1 MRTVYAHNNLL
12 PADHCAGVFHANNP
26 FMQPNDSV
34 SRAGVYVDRWNL
46 SDPVLIAETATSWI
60 YKVARKKG
68 GAAALKLLKPET
80 NEDERLGGQL
90 LNWYA
95 GEGAARVYAQ
105 TEDATLLEW
114 LNGHAL
120 SELVH
125 QGKDVTATDIIC
137 QIVSQL
143 HQPRQEM
150 VPELIPLNAR
160 FAALFDTNMSKW
172 PFAGRDLLIRAKII
186 AKALLETV
194 EEEIPLHGDL
204 HHDNILFSP
213 RSWVAIDPKGIL
225 GDPAYEV
232 ANCFQTPWTATDVC
246 ADPGRINRL
255 ADTFEQRLGFNKA
268 RMLGFA
274 VSHTALSACWSVAAG
289 HPVMHQLAILPRL
302 ISAHERESKDLF
314 R

>member
-1 MRTVYAHNNLL
+1 MR
-12 PADHCAGVFHANNP
+12 
-26 FMQPNDSV
+26 PNDSV
-34 SRAGVYVDRWNL
+34 SRAGAYVDRWNL
-46 SDPVLIAETATSWI
+46 ADPVLIAETATSWI
-60 YKVARKKG
+60 YKVARRKG
-68 GAAALKLLKPET
+68 GAAALKLLKPDTGDE
-80 NEDERLGGQL
+80 ERLGAQL
-90 LNWYA
+90 LNWY
-95 GEGAARVYAQ
+95 GGDGAARVYAQ
-105 TEDATLLEW
+105 TEDATLIEW

-137 QIVSQL
+137 QIVTQL
-143 HQPRQEM
+143 HMQRQTPAPDL
-150 VPELIPLNAR
+150 VPLNVR
-160 FAALFDTNMSKW
+160 FAALFETDMVQW

-186 AKALLETV
+186 ARSLLDSV

-232 ANCFQTPWTATDVC
+232 ANCFQNPKSTTDVC
-246 ADPGRINRL
+246 ADPARIIAL
-255 ADTFEQRLGFNKA
+255 ASTFQERLGFNKA

-274 VSHTALSACWSVAAG
+274 VSHAALSACWSVAAG
-289 HPVMHQLAILPRL
+289 IPIMHQLAILPRL
-302 ISAHERESKDLF
+302 ISAHERESEDLF